1 MTRLGA
7 VRTVPAMRLA
17 GALGAALALLL
28 AIWTS
33 PALAAEGPVAV
44 LDAGQSA
51 FWPGAFVSDSRV
63 DDPSACGIE
72 GSCFDYRIEVKAAHA
87 KVLRVAL
94 ASFDDSNGW
103 DVRLLDPAGHEA
115 ASGSTY
121 TLNGVAENYDAELF
135 AHDPAPGVWTMQVIA
150 KNVHL
155 GDFQA
160 RAAVD
165 PVVDPEPSKAACV
178 PRPAVTVRIPASV
191 RRDRV
196 KSIVVYVGGHR
207 QRTVRGARRALAVS
221 LRGLAAGVAHVRLE
235 ITTAR
240 GRVRLVRRVNTCPVS
255 AAPSGVADEPPNVA
269 ADPPWHL
276 TFQQPP
282 PMVVVEG
289 GNFTALG
296 GVHNP
301 TMQAGGHA
309 LYNCLPE
316 ESAEQGAQ
324 RCLRFTSGFASLGPG
339 PFEVYGSS
347 ATFASPAGGPLYQVV
362 YRSDGTKYSRPAG
375 SFVFHPVHAHYHVLG
390 IAEFRF
396 YRVNPDHSLT
406 EAGKVLKEG
415 FCLGNIKMYDWHSF
429 AQAEIDP
436 KSVDNCEPSAQPD
449 GSWRFYE
456 GIAAGWEDSY
466 KWQTSGQFVDV
477 GNDPNGYYLLR
488 LVVNPQRKILETTY
502 ADNTAYAYMQIDG
515 NDVRVIERGHG
526 EGPWD
531 VNKVVE
537 DPVITR

>member
-1 MTRLGA
+1 
-7 VRTVPAMRLA
+7 MRLA
-17 GALGAALALLL
+17 GAVGAALALLL
-28 AIWTS
+28 FSAS
-33 PALAAEGPVAV
+33 ASAAAAADAPVAS

-51 FWPGAFVSDSRV
+51 FWPGAFVADGRV
-63 DDPSACGIE
+63 DDPSVCGVE
-72 GSCFDYRIEVKAAHA
+72 GPCFDYRIDVKAAHA
-87 KVLRVAL
+87 KALRVAL

-115 ASGSTY
+115 AAGSTY
-121 TLNGVAENYDAELF
+121 TLGGVAENYDAELF
-135 AHDPAPGVWTMQVIA
+135 AHNPAPGVWTMQVIA

-165 PVVDPEPSKAACV
+165 PMVDAVPSRTACV
-178 PRPAVTVRIPASV
+178 PRDTVIVAIPASV
-191 RRDRV
+191 RRAGVR
-196 KSIVVYVGGHR
+196 SIVVYVAGHR
-207 QRTVRGARRALAVS
+207 QQTLRGTRRAVTIALK
-221 LRGLAAGVAHVRLE
+221 GLATGSARVRLDV
-235 ITTAR
+235 TTAR
-240 GRVRLVRRVNTCPVS
+240 GRVRLLRRVSTCPVQ
-255 AAPSGVADEPPNVA
+255 AAAASGVQDQPPNIA

-276 TFQQPP
+276 TFEQPP

-289 GNFTALG
+289 GNFTALA

-316 ESAEQGAQ
+316 ESTEQGAQ

-347 ATFASPAGGPLYQVV
+347 ATAASPAGGPLYQVIS
-362 YRSDGTKYSRPAG
+362 RSDGTKYSRPAG
-375 SFVFHPVHAHYHVLG
+375 SFVFHPIHAHYHVLG

-406 EAGKVLKEG
+406 EAGRVLKEG

-429 AQAEIDP
+429 GQAEIDP
-436 KSVDNCEPSAQPD
+436 KSIDNCEPSAQPD

-466 KWQTSGQFVDV
+466 KWQTSGQYVDV
-477 GNDPNGYYLLR
+477 GSDPNGYYLLR
-488 LVVNPQRKILETTY
+488 LVVNPEHKLLETTY
-502 ADNTAYAYMQIDG
+502 DDNTAYVYMQIDG

-526 EGPWD
+526 TSPWD
-531 VNKVVE
+531 PGKVVE
-537 DPVITR
+537 DPVISR

>member
-1 MTRLGA
+1 
-7 VRTVPAMRLA
+7 
-17 GALGAALALLL
+17 
-28 AIWTS
+28 
-33 PALAAEGPVAV
+33 
-44 LDAGQSA
+44 
-51 FWPGAFVSDSRV
+51 
-63 DDPSACGIE
+63 
-72 GSCFDYRIEVKAAHA
+72 
-87 KVLRVAL
+87 
-94 ASFDDSNGW
+94 
-103 DVRLLDPAGHEA
+103 
-115 ASGSTY
+115 
-121 TLNGVAENYDAELF
+121 
-135 AHDPAPGVWTMQVIA
+135 MQVIA

-160 RAAVD
+160 RAALD
-165 PVVDPEPSKAACV
+165 PVVDPVPAASACV
-178 PRPAVTVRIPASV
+178 PLAATTVHIPASV
-191 RRDRV
+191 QRSGV
-196 KSIVVYVGGHR
+196 KAITVYVDGHR
-207 QRTVRGARRALAVS
+207 QRTVRGARSSLSVS
-221 LRGLAAGVAHVRLE
+221 LKGLAAGIAQIRLE
-235 ITTAR
+235 ITTAN
-240 GRVRLVRRVNTCPVS
+240 GRVRLVRRRVNTCP
-255 AAPSGVADEPPNVA
+255 APANASGVTDLPPNIA

-276 TFQQPP
+276 TFEQPP

-309 LYNCLPE
+309 IYNCLPE
-316 ESAEQGAQ
+316 ETAEQGAQ

-347 ATFASPAGGPLYQVV
+347 ATPASPTGGPLYQVV

-375 SFVFHPVHAHYHVLG
+375 GFVFHPVHAHYHVMG

-396 YRVNPDHSLT
+396 YRVGADHSLT

-429 AQAEIDP
+429 GQAEIDP
-436 KSVDNCEPSAQPD
+436 ASVDNCEPSLQPD

-488 LVVNPQRKILETTY
+488 LVANPEHKLLETTY
-502 ADNTAYAYMQIDG
+502 ADNTAYVYLQIDG
-515 NDVRVIERGHG
+515 NDVHVIERGHG
-526 EGPWD
+526 ESPWD
-531 VNKVVE
+531 PNKVVE

>member
-1 MTRLGA
+1 MRI
-7 VRTVPAMRLA
+7 RTAPSV
-17 GALGAALALLL
+17 ALATALVLLVTG
-28 AIWTS
+28 AQAVAA
-33 PALAAEGPVAV
+33 PAVAT
-44 LDAGQSA
+44 LESGQSA
-51 FWPGAFVSDSRV
+51 FWAGAFVSDSRV
-63 DDPSACGIE
+63 DDPSLCGVE
-72 GSCFDYRIEVKAAHA
+72 GECFDYGIHVTAPHA
-87 KVLRVAL
+87 KVLRAAI

-121 TLNGVAENYDAELF
+121 TLGGVAENYDAELF
-135 AHDPAPGVWTMQVIA
+135 VHNPAAGVWTFQVIA

-165 PVVDPEPSKAACV
+165 PVVGSPPAKVACTPTKSARVSVPSAA
-178 PRPAVTVRIPASV
+178 
-191 RRDRV
+191 RRDHV
-196 KSIVVYVGGHR
+196 KSITVYLDGKRQKTLHGSHRSVVVGLLG
-207 QRTVRGARRALAVS
+207 VS
-221 LRGLAAGVAHVRLE
+221 TGVAHIRLQ
-235 ITTAR
+235 IVTAR
-240 GRVRLVRRVNTCPVS
+240 GRVRVTKTVATCPVAPASS
-255 AAPSGVADEPPNVA
+255 AATSDEPPDIA

-289 GNFTALG
+289 GNYTALA

-301 TMQAGGHA
+301 TMQAAGHQI
-309 LYNCLPE
+309 YNCLPE
-316 ESAEQGAQ
+316 ESVQQGAL

-347 ATFASPAGGPLYQVV
+347 VAPASPTGGPLYQVV
-362 YRSDGTKYSRPAG
+362 YRTDGTKYSRPAG
-375 SFVFHPVHAHYHVLG
+375 SYIFHQIHAHYHVLG

-396 YRVNPDHSLT
+396 YKVNADHSLT
-406 EAGKVLKEG
+406 EAGRVLKEG
-415 FCLGNIKMYDWHSF
+415 FCLGNIKIYDWHSF
-429 AQAEIDP
+429 GQDEIDP
-436 KSVDNCEPSAQPD
+436 RSIDTCEPTLQPD
-449 GSWRFYE
+449 GTWRFYE
-456 GIAAGWEDSY
+456 GITAGWEDSY

-488 LVVNPQRKILETTY
+488 VVVNPEHKLLETTY
-502 ADNTAYAYMQIDG
+502 DDNTAYAYLQIDG

-526 EGPWD
+526 ESPWD
-531 VNKVVE
+531 PNKVVE

>member
-1 MTRLGA
+1 
-7 VRTVPAMRLA
+7 MRLA
-17 GALGAALALLL
+17 GALGAALALLF
-28 AIWTS
+28 AVWTPS
-33 PALAAEGPVAV
+33 ALAADAPVAA
-44 LDAGQSA
+44 LDVGQSA

-63 DDPSACGIE
+63 DDPSACGLE
-72 GSCFDYRIEVKAAHA
+72 GSCFGYRIQVEAAHA

-121 TLNGVAENYDAELF
+121 TLNGVAENFDVELF
-135 AHDPAPGVWTMQVIA
+135 AHNPVPGVWTMQVIA

-165 PVVDPEPSKAACV
+165 PVVDPAPSKAACV
-178 PRPAVTVRIPASV
+178 PLAAVTVRIPASV
-191 RRDRV
+191 QRQRV
-196 KSIVVYVGGHR
+196 TSIVIYVGGRR

-221 LRGLAAGVAHVRLE
+221 LKGLPAGVARVRLE
-235 ITTAR
+235 ITTTD
-240 GRVRLVRRVNTCPVS
+240 GHVRLVRRVNTCPVA
-255 AAPSGVADEPPNVA
+255 AAPSGVVDEPPNLA
-269 ADPPWHL
+269 ADPPWHP
-276 TFQQPP
+276 TFEQPP
-282 PMVVVEG
+282 PMVVVES
-289 GNFTALG
+289 GNFAALA

-316 ESAEQGAQ
+316 ETAEQGAQ
-324 RCLRFTSGFASLGPG
+324 HCLRFTSGFASLGPG

-347 ATFASPAGGPLYQVV
+347 PTFASPAGGPLYQVV
-362 YRSDGTKYSRPAG
+362 SRNDGTKYSRPAG

-396 YRVNPDHSLT
+396 YRVNSDHSLT

-429 AQAEIDP
+429 GQAEIDP

-477 GNDPNGYYLLR
+477 GSAPNGHYLLR
-488 LVVNPQRKILETTY
+488 LVVNPQQKILETTY
-502 ADNTAYAYMQIDG
+502 ADNTAYSYMQIDG

-526 EGPWD
+526 FGPWD
-531 VNKVVE
+531 PNKVVE
-537 DPVITR
+537 DPLITR

>member
-1 MTRLGA
+1 MASRA
-7 VRTVPAMRLA
+7 V
-17 GALGAALALLL
+17 
-28 AIWTS
+28 
-33 PALAAEGPVAV
+33 LAAAFVLSLTGAPAAAAQPVAR

-51 FWPGAFVSDSRV
+51 FWAGAFVSDSRV
-63 DDPSACGIE
+63 DDPSLCGIE
-72 GSCFDYRIEVKAAHA
+72 GECFNYGIDVTATHG
-87 KVLRVAL
+87 KVLRAAI

-103 DVRLLDPAGHEA
+103 DIRLLDPAGHEA

-121 TLNGVAENYDAELF
+121 TLNGIAENYDAELF
-135 AHDPAPGVWTMQVIA
+135 VHNPAKGMWTLEVIA

-165 PVVDPEPSKAACV
+165 PVVGSPPPKVACTPTKSVRV
-178 PRPAVTVRIPASV
+178 PVPAS
-191 RRDRV
+191 
-196 KSIVVYVGGHR
+196 
-207 QRTVRGARRALAVS
+207 ARRARIKSITIYLNGKRQKTLHGSHRSVAV
-221 LRGLAAGVAHVRLE
+221 GLLGVATGVVHIRLQVVTAHGQVRV
-235 ITTAR
+235 TKSVA
-240 GRVRLVRRVNTCPVS
+240 TCAV
-255 AAPSGVADEPPNVA
+255 APATSSVVTDEPPNIA

-289 GNFTALG
+289 GNYTALA

-301 TMQAGGHA
+301 TMQAAGHSI
-309 LYNCLPE
+309 YNCLPE
-316 ESAEQGAQ
+316 ESVEQGAL

-347 ATFASPAGGPLYQVV
+347 ATPASPTGGPLYQVV
-362 YRSDGTKYSRPAG
+362 YRTDGTKYSRPAG
-375 SFVFHPVHAHYHVLG
+375 SYIFHQIHAHYHVLG

-396 YRVNPDHSLT
+396 YKVNPDHSLT

-429 AQAEIDP
+429 AQDEIDP
-436 KSVDNCEPSAQPD
+436 RSIDNCEPAPQSD
-449 GSWRFYE
+449 GTWRFYE
-456 GIAAGWEDSY
+456 GITAGWEDSY

-488 LVVNPQRKILETTY
+488 LVVNPQHKLLESTY
-502 ADNTAYAYMQIDG
+502 DDNTAYVYMQIDG

-526 EGPWD
+526 DGPWD
-531 VNKVVE
+531 PNKVLE

>member
-1 MTRLGA
+1 
-7 VRTVPAMRLA
+7 MRLA
-17 GALGAALALLL
+17 GAVGAALALLL
-28 AIWTS
+28 FSSAS
-33 PALAAEGPVAV
+33 ASAAADAPVAS

-51 FWPGAFVSDSRV
+51 FWPGAFVADGRV
-63 DDPSACGIE
+63 DDPSACGVE
-72 GSCFDYRIEVKAAHA
+72 GPCFDYRIDVKAAHA

-115 ASGSTY
+115 AAGSTY
-121 TLNGVAENYDAELF
+121 TLGGVAENYDAELF
-135 AHDPAPGVWTMQVIA
+135 AHDPAPGVWTMRVIA

-165 PVVDPEPSKAACV
+165 PVVEAVPSRTACV
-178 PRPAVTVRIPASV
+178 PRDAVTLALPESV
-191 RRDRV
+191 RRARV
-196 KSIVVYVGGHR
+196 KSIVVYVAGHR
-207 QRTVRGARRALAVS
+207 QRTLRGARRVVTVALK
-221 LRGLAAGVAHVRLE
+221 GLATGSARVRLE
-235 ITTAR
+235 VTTAR
-240 GRVRLVRRVNTCPVS
+240 GHVRLLRRVSTCPVR
-255 AAPSGVADEPPNVA
+255 AAASGVTDQPPNIA

-276 TFQQPP
+276 TFEQPP

-289 GNFTALG
+289 GNFTALA

-301 TMQAGGHA
+301 TMQAAGHA

-347 ATFASPAGGPLYQVV
+347 ATAASPTGGPLYQVV
-362 YRSDGTKYSRPAG
+362 SRSDGTKYSRPAG

-396 YRVNPDHSLT
+396 YRVNADHSLT

-436 KSVDNCEPSAQPD
+436 KSIDNCEPSAQPD

-466 KWQTSGQFVDV
+466 KWQTSGQYVDV
-477 GNDPNGYYLLR
+477 GSDPNGYYLLR
-488 LVVNPQRKILETTY
+488 LVVNPERKLLETTY
-502 ADNTAYAYMQIDG
+502 DDNTAYVYMQIDG

-526 EGPWD
+526 MSPWD
-531 VNKVVE
+531 PGKVLE